1 MNSEDEDKS
10 EFGRMKAL
18 KISQIME
25 KMIAF
30 SGKSFEK
37 SGRGASGKPYPFG
50 YRTHIRSH
58 ENGTFRIMINAL
70 KTEV

>member
-1 MNSEDEDKS
+1 
-10 EFGRMKAL
+10 MKAL
-18 KISQIME
+18 KVSQIME

-50 YRTHIRSH
+50 CLLQFGERFF
-58 ENGTFRIMINAL
+58 GTDSGKNRMMSASADPNPAPSL
-70 KTEV
+70 ANET